1 MKELDPNSH
10 DILFDDNIPTLC
22 IKINNGDY
30 KDIVFTKQAVPIQ
43 KIIKNK
49 QVLHLTGHKMQFTIV
64 DTEPTQQQQM
74 DFITFKQYWD
84 LRNQDGMKTKMVDT
98 QKSYGDAGLLYYFD
112 SKGQIKS
119 RLISFADGYVLCPHN
134 DQNGDRILECV
145 YYYNNEVEY
154 IDCYDNKYMYR
165 ITRDNSTSA
174 DDNGW
179 TYHKPIEHGFDEI
192 PLVTKRGDVA

>member
-1 MKELDPNSH
+1 MNDELIRQLLADPDKLITKQPFTRGCEPRLVSEDGKTVNVNGTITAHPPRFKKVVVSQERFMKELDPNSH
-10 DILFDDNIPTLC
+10 NILFDDNIPTLC
-22 IKINNGDY
+22 IKMNNGDY

-98 QKSYGDAGLLYYFD
+98 QKSYGDAG
-112 SKGQIKS
+112 
-119 RLISFADGYVLCPHN
+119 
-134 DQNGDRILECV
+134 
-145 YYYNNEVEY
+145 
-154 IDCYDNKYMYR
+154 
-165 ITRDNSTSA
+165 
-174 DDNGW
+174 
-179 TYHKPIEHGFDEI
+179 
-192 PLVTKRGDVA
+192 